1 VARAAPIG
9 GDTANYVA
17 LAFDADADSAEAW
30 ADELLASGALSIDVA
45 DAHAGTP
52 QESPLF
58 DEPGI
63 AVAPRWPVSRLT
75 ALFATGESLAAA
87 LAEMAARGRTAPP
100 HETFEVADTDWVR
113 ATQAQFAPLQV
124 AAGLWI
130 VPSWCEPVDPAA
142 INLAL
147 DPGLAFGTGSHPT
160 TRLCL
165 RWLAAE
171 LRAGECVL
179 DYGCGSGILAIA
191 ASRLG
196 AGRVVGTDIDPN
208 ALAASRANAARNGV
222 EATFVSPEHVA
233 ASEAAYDV
241 IVANILANPL
251 QVLAPELAHRVR
263 PGGRIVLSGIL
274 ASQADAVIT
283 SYGRWFNI
291 GICASDDGWI
301 ALAGT
306 RMESAVA

>member
-1 VARAAPIG
+1 M
-9 GDTANYVA
+9 
-17 LAFDADADSAEAW
+17 S
-30 ADELLASGALSIDVA
+30 
-45 DAHAGTP
+45 
-52 QESPLF
+52 
-58 DEPGI
+58 
-63 AVAPRWPVSRLT
+63 VAPRWPVSRLT
-75 ALFATGESLAAA
+75 ALFATGGASPTA
-87 LAEMAARGRTAPP
+87 LAGMAAQGRALPP

-113 ATQAQFAPLQV
+113 ATQAQFAPLKI
-124 AAGLWI
+124 ADRFWI

-171 LRAGECVL
+171 LRPGARVL

-191 ASRLG
+191 ACRLG

-208 ALAASRANAARNGV
+208 ALVASRANAARNGTD
-222 EATFVSPEHVA
+222 ATFVPPGDIAV
-233 ASEAAYDV
+233 SEGTFDV

-274 ASQADAVIT
+274 AAQAEAVIA
-283 SYGRWFNI
+283 SYEQWFNI
-291 GICASDDGWI
+291 GIGASDDGWI
-301 ALAGT
+301 ALIGT
-306 RMESAVA
+306 RKESAVV